1 MIAKNVLIISG
12 VLLFISLLGC
22 IPFISG
28 KGGRVHIENNAEVIR
43 NCKSLGTVKG
53 SASLGWKAMKVKIS
67 LNEIRNKA
75 ALLGANTVLIVS
87 TDSMFKGTVITGI
100 AYDCPENGD

>member
-1 MIAKNVLIISG
+1 MIVKNVLIISG
-12 VLLFISLLGC
+12 VLLFIGLLGC
-22 IPFISG
+22 IPFISS
-28 KGGRVHIENNAEVIR
+28 KGSLVHIDNNAEVIR

-53 SASLGWKAMKVKIS
+53 SASLGWSKAMKVKIS

-87 TDSMFKGTVITGI
+87 TDSMFEGTVITGV
-100 AYDCPENGD
+100 AYDCPQT